1 MFSTVYWTEMVV
13 FCQHRNRQEGMSVQS
28 KTNLSVWVTLA
39 LAVLGAADL
48 IVRSLG

>member
-1 MFSTVYWTEMVV
+1 MMVS
-13 FCQHRNRQEGMSVQS
+13 CQHRNRMEGMSVQN

-48 IVRSLG
+48 IVRSFG